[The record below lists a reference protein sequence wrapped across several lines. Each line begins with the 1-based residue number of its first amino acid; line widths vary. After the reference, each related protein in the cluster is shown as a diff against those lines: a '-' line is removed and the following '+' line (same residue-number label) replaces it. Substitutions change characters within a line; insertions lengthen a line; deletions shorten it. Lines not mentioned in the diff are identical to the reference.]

1 MNNIEER
8 KALTRERDDRE
19 KETSESD
26 PLNTFEIIQFESNR
40 TRPTSKNKYTTIII
54 FCVFIVLIAVVT
66 LYFLNKSDSIF
77 NQDVK
82 LFKLKIRKKRKANEN
97 SKETKKKEDEEKK
110 RKRKER
116 EKKREKE
123 REKKR
128 EKEKEKER
136 EKKRRKKEREK
147 KKN

>member
-97 SKETKKKEDEEKK
+97 SKETKKKEKEEKK
-110 RKRKER
+110 KKKKKK
-116 EKKREKE
+116 EKKREK
-123 REKKR
+123 KK
-128 EKEKEKER
+128 
-136 EKKRRKKEREK
+136 EK
-147 KKN
+147 KKKKKKEKKKKKSIKKIIKLNKK

>member
-97 SKETKKKEDEEKK
+97 SKETKKEDEEKK

-123 REKKR
+123 REKR
-128 EKEKEKER
+128 EKKKKR
-136 EKKRRKKEREK
+136 KKEKKRRKKEREK
-147 KKN
+147 KREG

>member
-97 SKETKKKEDEEKK
+97 SKEAKKKKK
-110 RKRKER
+110 RKRKGREKK
-116 EKKREKE
+116 EKKREKKKK
-123 REKKR
+123 RKKEKK
-128 EKEKEKER
+128 KEGKKKER
-136 EKKRRKKEREK
+136 KKKRRIKKMIK
-147 KKN
+147 

>member
-97 SKETKKKEDEEKK
+97 KKETKKKEKKEKKRKKKK
-110 RKRKER
+110 RKRK
-116 EKKREKE
+116 KNQ
-123 REKKR
+123 
-128 EKEKEKER
+128 
-136 EKKRRKKEREK
+136 K
-147 KKN
+147 KKMIIK